1 MLDYSDVRIGVINE
15 GESPRWD
22 ATFFWDGKP
31 IEYRVRRPDEKAV
44 PMTVVP
50 LHIAYEHWAV
60 TINKEGR
67 LVRATDIL
75 EGEKESQFDR
85 RIGGLAPKVFMPSKD
100 YEGNIMK
107 DQQGRILGSFV
118 DDPSYV
124 DWFTNKVHFKMKK
137 IPVVT
142 TAEEWSKI

>member
-15 GESPRWD
+15 GDSPRWD

-31 IEYRVRRPDEKAV
+31 ISYRVQRQGEKT
-44 PMTVVP
+44 PMTVIP

-60 TINKEGR
+60 TINGDGR
-67 LVRATDIL
+67 LVRATEVSD
-75 EGEKESQFDR
+75 GEKESQFER
-85 RIGGLAPKVFMPSKD
+85 RLGGLAPKVFLPSKD

-118 DDPSYV
+118 DDPAYV
-124 DWFTNKVHFKMKK
+124 DWFTNKVKFKMKR

-142 TAEEWSKI
+142 TAEDWAKI